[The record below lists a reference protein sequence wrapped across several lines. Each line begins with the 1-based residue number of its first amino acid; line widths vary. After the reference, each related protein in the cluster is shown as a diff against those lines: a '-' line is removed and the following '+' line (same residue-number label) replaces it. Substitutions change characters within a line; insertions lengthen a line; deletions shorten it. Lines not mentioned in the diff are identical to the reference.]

1 MKNMPADQSITGSTS
16 LSVRIVAAALI
27 CVTLLALATLAAPT
41 AHAGGSAPII
51 HWDSSMI
58 YAGQN
63 NGNPWGPVGENTIV
77 HGANFPANE
86 QLRLTIA
93 PGDSN
98 QDATVCNQAVVTVPI
113 ANVITDSTG
122 NFTQNF
128 SWPAIAG
135 QVNQPYSICSLLASD
150 SSVASTRDDGPFTV
164 LSSSPPAINLSAT
177 AVAVGGTITITG
189 QNWVPP
195 QPVSVNIAG
204 CAACEPGNTEVTHGS
219 TTSAGLNSG
228 SFSLAVTIPASAK
241 PGNYVVDALTPSG
254 LEAFYTT
261 GVKHLT
267 ITPATTS
274 NPTPSASPTFSPTA
288 TSTTTT
294 AASPTP
300 TATKTTIAASGTVT
314 NTTNTGTMGT
324 TSSNSNGSNANTTSS
339 GNNSLVLALIGIAL
353 LLFIAAAVILVIL
366 LRRRR
371 QQSANIMPPAF
382 SPPPPASPSSPLLSN
397 GQFKQSGQ
405 FKPMGSSPGNYSGN
419 TASNQTMQTMPG
431 FGQTAQSGFY
441 PQQNQPQ
448 QQYQQYQQYSP
459 VQVGATPTA
468 QQGYWQQPQSQVQ
481 PQSAYLPNCSNCGRP
496 LVPNMP
502 TCATCGMPV
511 AMMQR

>member
-1 MKNMPADQSITGSTS
+1 MTGSVS
-16 LSVRIVAAALI
+16 LSVRIAAAALMCI
-27 CVTLLALATLAAPT
+27 TLLALVTLAAPA
-41 AHAGGSAPII
+41 AHAGGSAPVI

-86 QLRLTIA
+86 QLRLVIA

-98 QDATVCNQAVVTVPI
+98 RDATVCKQAVVTVPI
-113 ANVITDSTG
+113 ANIITDASG
-122 NFTQNF
+122 SFTQNF

-135 QVNQPYSICSLLASD
+135 QVNQAYSICSLLASD

-177 AVAVGGTITITG
+177 TVAVGGTITITG

-204 CAACEPGNTEVTHGS
+204 CAACEPGSTEVTHGS

-228 SFSLAVTIPASAK
+228 SFSLTVTIPASAK

-261 GVKHLT
+261 GVKHLA

-274 NPTPSASPTFSPTA
+274 NPTPTA
-288 TSTTTT
+288 TTSPASSPSATTTT
-294 AASPTP
+294 ASPTAA
-300 TATKTTIAASGTVT
+300 ATKTTIAASGTTT

-324 TSSNSNGSNANTTSS
+324 TTTDSNGSDTNNTS
-339 GNNSLVLALIGIAL
+339 GGNSGLVVALIGSAL
-353 LLFIAAAVILVIL
+353 ILFLVAAVILLIL
-366 LRRRR
+366 LRRRKHR
-371 QQSANIMPPAF
+371 QF
-382 SPPPPASPSSPLLSN
+382 
-397 GQFKQSGQ
+397 GQFN
-405 FKPMGSSPGNYSGN
+405 PAGSSQANFPAN
-419 TASNQTMQTMPG
+419 NQTMQTMFAPG
-431 FGQTAQSGFY
+431 FRQPQQSGFY
-441 PQQNQPQ
+441 PQQNQQ
-448 QQYQQYQQYSP
+448 HYQHYSP
-459 VQVGATPTA
+459 AQVGATQSV
-468 QQGYWQQPQSQVQ
+468 QQGYWQQSQPQPQVQ

-502 TCATCGMPV
+502 SCATCGMPI